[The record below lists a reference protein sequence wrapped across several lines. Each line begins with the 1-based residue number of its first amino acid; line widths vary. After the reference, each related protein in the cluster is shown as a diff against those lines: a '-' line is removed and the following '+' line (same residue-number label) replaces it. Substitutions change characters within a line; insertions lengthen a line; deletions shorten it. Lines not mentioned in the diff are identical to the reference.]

1 MVAFIW
7 VILEK
12 KTNRGV
18 ESIQSAV
25 VLRNSMWDF
34 KRLIKRRQV
43 EIPRS
48 RKICALHFGRRTSG
62 VLHVFVIQF
71 CGIFRGQALFC
82 PEFLTVEQKT

>member
-12 KTNRGV
+12 KNRGV

-25 VLRNSMWDF
+25 VLRNSIWDS

-48 RKICALHFGRRTSG
+48 RKMCALHFGRRTSG

-71 CGIFRGQALFC
+71 CGIFRGQPLFC